1 MKNLTK
7 IFMAVVAGMFAFSCA
22 TDTTEDL
29 GVQVGGGEGLTSITL
44 SLEESRVQLGEKAG
58 QKYPLYW
65 TAGDKISVNGVEAEA
80 QIIETNPAY
89 ATFTVAEADKYE
101 LAYPAAPAG
110 QVLFAEKQNHVAA
123 GNTFESGVSTMYGL
137 GTIEEGFNLY
147 HLTGVLKIGVTGSAV
162 LSKIQISTID
172 RAPIAGAFDIDFET
186 GEVKATTA
194 SKNVIEYSF
203 GEGLQ
208 LSTEPQYVHVVVPA
222 GQYDELYVTLYDNAH
237 GVMYATVKAGES
249 KPLTAGNVREFKTA
263 IPYAANTQKFVIDSP
278 EQLAAFKA
286 AVEAEGGLAMDAVL
300 TEDIDMTGVEWTAIN
315 GENYT
320 HTVVGNGYAI
330 KGLTAPLFATTSA
343 SFKGLHLEGVNITTN
358 NVVKLG
364 ALACILTQTT
374 AEGAKVEN
382 CSVSGT
388 ITVNNPGLDATDISL
403 MYGGLVGNVM
413 GTTIIG
419 CENHANIEATGVVA
433 AGNAK
438 NMYIGGVVGFG
449 NNATIDE
456 TIIYTTI
463 QNSKNSGKIT
473 IQNTLTTAEGAT
485 TGKVTSNLTAA
496 GIFGHSSTNANTNDN
511 GLTIDNCENSG
522 AIDFNG
528 VGATVRLGG
537 IIGYGSSTAAI
548 PTTISNNVN
557 SGAITVKEG
566 ASISADLY
574 LAGVVGHS
582 VRGNLS
588 NLVNNGAITIEDGT
602 DLSATNVGGIIS
614 QHSSS
619 GGTFNVATNNGAIT
633 ISTTNSDIVRVGGV
647 MSLAVGATTDIVNN
661 GNITY
666 SGKTSDRA
674 ASPVFIGG
682 VVSQLSY
689 YASLKGATNTGNI
702 LCNTGGKSTLSIN
715 IGGVV
720 CCSAC
725 RNIQNLTN
733 GVDGDNTKGKITYQ
747 VSGANTVLALIAGVI
762 CRATIKSGKDA
773 TYTNCNNYG
782 DIYVDNSAASAYSFN
797 NGYIGGL
804 ASYVCGVGTW
814 TNCHNYGGITL
825 GENTIVNRAIR
836 AAGLFAA
843 YDSTI
848 LASTTI
854 TGITDGIEVVEPV
867 EQTVDGCSNGG
878 NITIGGKYA
887 MYNSGAKYSYMGGL
901 VGAIPETAVV
911 TIQNGFVNSGNISV
925 AGEYNYSSGSV
936 RIGGVAGDVLAET
949 LTIDGTIVN
958 TGAISYS
965 SDWDDT
971 GSAHAVYVGGIFG
984 KSVAEITT
992 PTINTGGLAIS
1003 GDYST
1008 MNVGGVVG
1016 NTTKGVTGAQVYCE
1030 IEAKGQTSAKI
1041 GLIAG
1046 VERSES
1052 VVASNCQVG
1061 GNIVIEEV
1069 TEEDPNSGVGQTK
1082 VTPGDITSSNWF
1094 KHIYSTEVAEE
1105 VATEDGCS
1113 LIESAPAI

>member
-29 GVQVGGGEGLTSITL
+29 GVQVGGGEGLTTITL

-110 QVLFAEKQNHVAA
+110 KVLFAEKQNHVAA

-137 GTIEEGFNLY
+137 GTIEEGFNLH
-147 HLTGVLKIGVTGSAV
+147 HLTGVLKIGVVGSAV
-162 LSKIQISTID
+162 LSKIQVSTID
-172 RAPIAGAFDIDFET
+172 RAPIAGAFDINFET
-186 GEVKATTA
+186 GKVKATTA
-194 SKNVIEYSF
+194 SKSVIEYSF

-222 GQYDELYVTLYDNAH
+222 GKYDELYVTLYDNAH

-300 TEDIDMTGVEWTAIN
+300 TEDIDMTDVEWTAIN

-358 NVVKLG
+358 NAVKLG

-388 ITVNNPGLDATDISL
+388 ITVNNPDLDATDSSL
-403 MYGGLVGNVM
+403 MYGGLVGNVL

-419 CENHANIEATGVVA
+419 CENHANIEATDVVA
-433 AGNAK
+433 TGNAN

-473 IQNTLTTAEGAT
+473 IQNS
-485 TGKVTSNLTAA
+485 KVKENLTAA
-496 GIFGHSSTNANTNDN
+496 GIFGHSSTNTDTNDR

-522 AIDFNG
+522 AIDFIG
-528 VGATVRLGG
+528 TVGADTRLGG
-537 IIGYGSSTAAI
+537 IIGYGNSTAAI

-566 ASISADLY
+566 ASISGTLY

-588 NLVNNGAITIEDGT
+588 NLVNSGAITIEDGT

-633 ISTTNSDIVRVGGV
+633 ISATNSDIVRAGGV
-647 MSLAVGATTDIVNN
+647 ASLLVGKTTDIVNN

-666 SGKTSDRA
+666 SGKTSSRT

-689 YASLKGATNTGNI
+689 YASLKDATNTGNI
-702 LCNTGGKSTLSIN
+702 LCNTGGGSTLSIN
-715 IGGVV
+715 VGGVV

-725 RNIQNLTN
+725 GNIQNLTN
-733 GVDGDNTKGKITYQ
+733 GVDGDDTKGKITYK
-747 VSGANTVLALIAGVI
+747 VSGANSALALIAGVI
-762 CRATIKSGKDA
+762 CRATIQSGKSA
-773 TYTNCNNYG
+773 AYTNCNNYG
-782 DIYVDNSAASAYSFN
+782 DIYVDDSASGDFSFN

-804 ASYVCGVGTW
+804 ASFVCGVGTW
-814 TNCHNYGGITL
+814 TDCHNYGGITL
-825 GENTIVNRAIR
+825 GAKAIVNRAVR

-848 LASTTI
+848 LASGAV
-854 TGITDGIEVVEPV
+854 TGNTSGIEVVEPV
-867 EQTVDGCSNGG
+867 EQTVDGCSNSG

-887 MYNSGAKYSYMGGL
+887 MYKSAAKYLYMGGL

-925 AGEYNYSSGSV
+925 AGEYNFNSGSV
-936 RIGGVAGDVLAET
+936 CIGGVAGDVVAET
-949 LTIDGTIVN
+949 LTINGTIVN

-965 SDWDDT
+965 GDWDDS
-971 GSAHAVYVGGIFG
+971 GSRPAVYVGGIFG
-984 KSVAEITT
+984 QSVAEITT
-992 PTINTGGLAIS
+992 TVINTGSFAIS

-1016 NTTKGVTGAQVYCE
+1016 NTTKGVTGAKVYCE

-1052 VVASNCQVG
+1052 VVASSCQVG
-1061 GNIVIEEV
+1061 GKIVIEEV

-1094 KHIYSTEVAEE
+1094 KHIYSTEVAED
-1105 VATEDGCS
+1105 VATTDGCS
-1113 LIESAPAI
+1113 LITSAPAI

>member
-7 IFMAVVAGMFAFSCA
+7 IFMAVAVAMIAFACA
-22 TDTTEDL
+22 TDLTDDL
-29 GVQVGGGEGLTSITL
+29 GVQIGGGEGQTTITI
-44 SLEESRVQLGEKAG
+44 SLEESRTQLGEKNADG
-58 QKYPLYW
+58 LYPIYW
-65 TAGDKISVNGVEAEA
+65 SEGDAISVNGVASVA
-80 QIIETNPAY
+80 QISEENPAY
-89 ATFTVAEADKYE
+89 ATFAVAEADKYE
-101 LAYPAAPAG
+101 LAYPAANAG

-123 GNTFESGVSTMYGL
+123 GNTFESGVATMYGT
-137 GTIEEGFNLY
+137 GTIEEGFNLH
-147 HLTGVLKIGVTGSAV
+147 HLTGVLKFAVVGEAV
-162 LSKIQISTID
+162 LSKIQVSTID
-172 RAPIAGAFDIDFET
+172 RAPIAGAFDINFET

-194 SKNVIEYSF
+194 SKSVIEYSF

-208 LSTEPQYVHVVVPA
+208 LTTEPQYVHVVVPA

-263 IPYAANTQKFVIDSP
+263 IPYAANTQKFVIDSAAKLL
-278 EQLAAFKA
+278 EFKSAIESEAGLTMGAILA
-286 AVEAEGGLAMDAVL
+286 
-300 TEDIDMTGVEWTAIN
+300 EDIDMTGVEWTAIN

-358 NVVKLG
+358 NAVKLG

-388 ITVNNPGLDATDISL
+388 ITVNNPELDAADISL

-419 CENHANIEATGVVA
+419 CENHANIEVTDVVA

-449 NNATIDE
+449 NNTTIDE
-456 TIIYTTI
+456 TIVYTTI

-473 IQNTLTTAEGAT
+473 IQKT
-485 TGKVTSNLTAA
+485 TGKVTANLTAA
-496 GIFGHSSTNANTNDN
+496 GIFGHSSTNSDTNDY

-537 IIGYGSSTAAI
+537 IIGYGNSTAAI

-566 ASISADLY
+566 ASISADLF
-574 LAGVVGHS
+574 LAGVVGQS

-588 NLVNNGAITIEDGT
+588 TLVNSGAITIENGANLAD
-602 DLSATNVGGIIS
+602 ANIGGIIS

-619 GGTFNVATNNGAIT
+619 GGTFNGATNSGAIT
-633 ISTTNSDIVRVGGV
+633 ISSTDSDIVRVGGV

-666 SGKTSDRA
+666 SGKTSSRT

-682 VVSQLSY
+682 VVSQLSS
-689 YASLKGATNTGNI
+689 YASLNGATNTGNI
-702 LCNTGGKSTLSIN
+702 LCNTGEKSTLSIN

-720 CCSAC
+720 CCSEC
-725 RNIQNLTN
+725 RDIQNLTN
-733 GVDGDNTKGKITYQ
+733 GVVGDNTKGKISYQ
-747 VSGANTVLALIAGVI
+747 VSGANSALALIAGVI
-762 CRATIKSGKDA
+762 CRATVASGKSA
-773 TYTNCNNYG
+773 AYTKCNNYG
-782 DIYVDNSAASAYSFN
+782 DIYVDDSASGAYSFN

-814 TNCHNYGGITL
+814 TDCHNYGGITL
-825 GENTIVNRAIR
+825 GEKAIVNRAVR

-848 LASTTI
+848 LAAGTI
-854 TGITDGIEVVEPV
+854 TGNTEGIEVVETV
-867 EQTVDGCSNGG
+867 EQTVDGCSNSG

-887 MYNSGAKYSYMGGL
+887 MYSSAAKYLYMGGL

-925 AGEYNYSSGSV
+925 AGEYNFNSGSV
-936 RIGGVAGDVLAET
+936 CIGGVAGDVVAET
-949 LTIDGTIVN
+949 LTIVGTIVN

-965 SDWDDT
+965 GDWDDS

-992 PTINTGGLAIS
+992 TTINTGSLAIS

-1008 MNVGGVVG
+1008 MNVGGIVG

-1030 IEAKGQTSAKI
+1030 IDAEGQTSAKI

-1046 VERSES
+1046 VERTES

-1061 GNIVIEEV
+1061 GKIVIEEV
-1069 TEEDPNSGVGQTK
+1069 TEEDPNSGVGETK

-1094 KHIYSTEVAEE
+1094 KHIYSAEVTEDVAQG
-1105 VATEDGCS
+1105 DGCS